1 MLIPLIDVIH
11 LKKHYPRR
19 NGFFAK
25 ANDPVRAV
33 DGVDLQIFAGET
45 VALVGESGSGKTTLA
60 QCLFRIT
67 KPSAGGVRF
76 QGEEVWKMSKNDLQR
91 FRRQAQFIFQDADA
105 ALNPRLSVGRVIAEP
120 LIAHGMLEKKKAHQ
134 RADEL
139 LRQVGLSE
147 HHFSALPGELSG
159 GQRHRVVIAR
169 ALALQP
175 KFLAADEPFSCL
187 DVLAK
192 SRLLDL
198 FVALQKQFNLT
209 YFFISHDLDLVRQ
222 ICHRVFVMRQGKIVD
237 VQNGPP

>member
-1 MLIPLIDVIH
+1 MLQPLIDIFH
-11 LKKHYPRR
+11 LKKYYPRC
-19 NGFFAK
+19 NGLFNK
-25 ANDPVRAV
+25 SKEPVRAV
-33 DGVDLQIFAGET
+33 DGVDLQIFSGET

-67 KPSAGGVRF
+67 KPSAGGIRF
-76 QGEEVWKMSKNDLQR
+76 QGEEVWAMPKKDLQR
-91 FRRQAQFIFQDADA
+91 FRRQAQVIFQDADA

-120 LIAHGMLEKKKAHQ
+120 LIAHRMLEKKKAHQ
-134 RADEL
+134 RAAEL

-147 HHFSALPGELSG
+147 HYFSALPNELSC

-175 KFLAADEPFSCL
+175 KFLAADEPFSSL

-237 VQNGPP
+237 VQTAPP

>member
-1 MLIPLIDVIH
+1 MP
-11 LKKHYPRR
+11 KK
-19 NGFFAK
+19 
-25 ANDPVRAV
+25 
-33 DGVDLQIFAGET
+33 
-45 VALVGESGSGKTTLA
+45 
-60 QCLFRIT
+60 
-67 KPSAGGVRF
+67 
-76 QGEEVWKMSKNDLQR
+76 DLQR

-120 LIAHGMLEKKKAHQ
+120 LIAHRLLEKKMAHQ

-147 HHFSALPGELSG
+147 NHFSALPGELSC

-175 KFLAADEPFSCL
+175 KFLAADEPFSSL

-198 FVALQKQFNLT
+198 FVTLQKQFNLT
-209 YFFISHDLDLVRQ
+209 YFFISHDLELVRQ

-237 VQNGPP
+237 AQTGPP

>member
-1 MLIPLIDVIH
+1 MP
-11 LKKHYPRR
+11 KK
-19 NGFFAK
+19 
-25 ANDPVRAV
+25 
-33 DGVDLQIFAGET
+33 
-45 VALVGESGSGKTTLA
+45 
-60 QCLFRIT
+60 
-67 KPSAGGVRF
+67 
-76 QGEEVWKMSKNDLQR
+76 DLQR
-91 FRRQAQFIFQDADA
+91 FRRQAQVIFQDADA

-120 LIAHGMLEKKKAHQ
+120 LIAHRMLEKKKAHQ
-134 RADEL
+134 RAAEL

-147 HHFSALPGELSG
+147 HYFSALPNELSC

-175 KFLAADEPFSCL
+175 KFLAADEPFSSL

-237 VQNGPP
+237 VQTAPP